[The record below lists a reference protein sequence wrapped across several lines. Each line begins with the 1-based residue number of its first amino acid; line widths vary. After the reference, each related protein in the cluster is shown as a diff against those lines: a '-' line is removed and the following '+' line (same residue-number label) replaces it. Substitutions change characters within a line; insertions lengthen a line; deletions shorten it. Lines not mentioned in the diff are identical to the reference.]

1 MKILYSAATQDAG
14 QSDQCRA
21 LIWRWRWLPSMT
33 ILELVDL
40 VEMHTEYCL
49 FFDFETFYLANDQL
63 EFKIKMIVPQILLLL
78 LSK

>member
-1 MKILYSAATQDAG
+1 
-14 QSDQCRA
+14 
-21 LIWRWRWLPSMT
+21 MT